1 MTATGRWRSLV
12 APLAIGLTAGTLSG
26 LLGVGGG
33 LVIVPAL
40 MFAAGVPQRV
50 ATATS
55 LAAVAP
61 IAIVGS
67 ALFGSSGNVAVGTAV
82 VLAIGSVLGAQ
93 VGTRVL
99 HRAPEPWLRR
109 AFALYLIAS
118 AVVLIVR

>member
-1 MTATGRWRSLV
+1 MTATGGSRSLV
-12 APLAIGLTAGTLSG
+12 APLAIGLIAGTLSG

-33 LVIVPAL
+33 VVIVPAL
-40 MFAAGVPQRV
+40 MFAAAVPQRV

-67 ALFGSSGNVAVGTAV
+67 VLFGSSGNVEVGTAV
-82 VLAIGSVLGAQ
+82 VLAIGSVIGAH
-93 VGTRVL
+93 VGTRIL
-99 HRAPEPWLRR
+99 HRAPEQWLRW
-109 AFALYLIAS
+109 AFAFYLIAS